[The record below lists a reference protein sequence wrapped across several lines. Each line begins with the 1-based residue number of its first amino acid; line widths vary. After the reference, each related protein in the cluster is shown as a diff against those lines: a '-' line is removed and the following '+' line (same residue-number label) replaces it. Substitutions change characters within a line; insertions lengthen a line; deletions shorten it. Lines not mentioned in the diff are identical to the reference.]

1 MIKPPQEISLG
12 GFPLRPSI
20 CTTNELFQLLGLYL
34 RLTPANP
41 ETVTAV
47 FDNIHII
54 EWASPVAQHNYVY
67 HYALLTGS
75 GKLTFTQQILAGV
88 EQ

>member
-12 GFPLRPSI
+12 GFLLRPSI

-34 RLTPANP
+34 RLTPTNP
-41 ETVTAV
+41 GTVTAV

-54 EWASPVAQHNYVY
+54 EWASPMAQLNSVY
-67 HYALLTGS
+67 NCALQRDS
-75 GKLTFTQQILAGV
+75 G
-88 EQ
+88 